1 MHCVRKLIRHFQNF
15 RRRNNK
21 RQILFNVNRS
31 SCIILSEP
39 EQFYEKYRENVEVSH
54 CWTKPYRRH
63 PRRDDTTEGESIW
76 QRKKHR
82 SRTSVA
88 STKKK
93 KCTRNAM
100 RDPTSKVS
108 SRNARGR
115 DLEKASRD
123 PNLASPI
130 VTDSPTSDTGVQ
142 FLPDT
147 PGVCL
152 LTLNSPPQP
161 SSNSKRYPSI
171 AGPLCPAQPI
181 IPCPGGGCQ
190 ATVTLLFSALHSS
203 GISKGAPGARNTCV
217 ETV

>member
-1 MHCVRKLIRHFQNF
+1 M
-15 RRRNNK
+15 
-21 RQILFNVNRS
+21 
-31 SCIILSEP
+31 LSEP
-39 EQFYEKYRENVEVSH
+39 EQFYEKYRENVKVSH

-63 PRRDDTTEGESIW
+63 RDDTKERAFGKERNTGAG
-76 QRKKHR
+76 R
-82 SRTSVA
+82 SSRRQ
-88 STKKK
+88 KKK
-93 KCTRNAM
+93 KRTRNAR

-108 SRNARGR
+108 SRNAR

-123 PNLASPI
+123 PSRASPI
-130 VTDSPTSDTGVQ
+130 ATDSPTTDAGVQ

-217 ETV
+217 ETA